1 MPLIAALTTTEVAL
15 VCLVAIPAVLVVSVL
30 LVLLVVVVAAAVLM
44 GSGWALTRA
53 SARVLGG
60 GEEIWR

>member
-1 MPLIAALTTTEVAL
+1 MLAALTTTEIAL
-15 VCLVAIPAVLVVSVL
+15 VCLVAIPAAVVLSVL
-30 LVLLVVVVAAAVLM
+30 LVLLVVLVGAGVLM